1 MSTFVDEMT
10 RAQELDADMEAYRAR
25 IAEAE
30 DSLDDERLLNL
41 TRHIVADCSLHD
53 DSPDDVNR
61 PRHYCG
67 HPGGVECIE
76 VVEHMN
82 FCLGNAMKYIWRAPL
97 HADLF
102 H

>member
-1 MSTFVDEMT
+1 VGIENDLKMLDQETREEMEIKA
-10 RAQELDADMEAYRAR
+10 RQYRNWANQALADAK
-25 IAEAE
+25 
-30 DSLDDERLLNL
+30 
-41 TRHIVADCSLHD
+41 
-53 DSPDDVNR
+53 DSPDDVNK

-67 HPGGVECIE
+67 HPSGVECIE